1 MAIDGGFVGINGRR
15 QMEDLSLA
23 NPGAE
28 PGELFF
34 LDDRHDGRNARPGP
48 GMRDPSLAG
57 PIIQRPQD
65 RSIRAEVLDDAAK
78 ARLDLTVDLLGGTR
92 GKGGGEVR
100 EESLEAEPVGEA
112 SLGAA
117 TLGALHEEEP
127 DEQTLEDH
135 QACRPDDV

>member
-1 MAIDGGFVGINGRR
+1 DHTARDERSEGSRSRAHLRETVAIDGGFVGISGRR

-57 PIIQRPQD
+57 PIVQRPED
-65 RSIRAEVLDDAAK
+65 RPIRAEGLDVAGK
-78 ARLDLTVDLLGGTR
+78 ALVDFT
-92 GKGGGEVR
+92 
-100 EESLEAEPVGEA
+100 A
-112 SLGAA
+112 
-117 TLGALHEEEP
+117 
-127 DEQTLEDH
+127 
-135 QACRPDDV
+135 